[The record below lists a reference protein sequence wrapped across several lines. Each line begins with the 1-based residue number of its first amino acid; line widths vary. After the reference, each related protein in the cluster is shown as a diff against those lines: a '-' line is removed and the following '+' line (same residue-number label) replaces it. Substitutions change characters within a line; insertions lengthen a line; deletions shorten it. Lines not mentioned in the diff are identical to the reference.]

1 MKKLIT
7 FIFAFF
13 LCYSV
18 FAQQSLSSRATVK
31 SPEINPDNTVT
42 FRLIAPKAMK
52 VELIGDIFND
62 PDNGGQGS
70 AQLKEIE
77 GVWTYT
83 TPTPLEPELYFYNF
97 KVDGLKINDPN
108 NVHIIR
114 DVANIF
120 NVFIIGGPRADL
132 YKVNDVPH
140 GTVSRVWYDS
150 PTVGFDR
157 RLTIYTPAG
166 YEQNTKTKYPVFYL
180 MHGAGG
186 DEEAW
191 IALGR
196 TSQILDNLIAQGKAK
211 PMIVVMTNENINQEA
226 AAGESS
232 FGYVQPS
239 MGASSQTKTVPTGID
254 FIKAFPDI
262 QKFVESNYRTINK
275 KSSRAI
281 GGLSMGGFCTVNVSK
296 EYPDTFDYMGV
307 FSAGLRM
314 NDQSKDKD
322 EAQLAIQFSKK
333 PKLYWIGIGKTD
345 FLYSYTKT
353 MRDYFDEQNYPYV
366 YYESEGG
373 HIWRNWRIYLSEF
386 VPLLFK

>member
-1 MKKLIT
+1 
-7 FIFAFF
+7 
-13 LCYSV
+13 
-18 FAQQSLSSRATVK
+18 
-31 SPEINPDNTVT
+31 
-42 FRLIAPKAMK
+42 MK

-140 GTVSRVWYDS
+140 GIVSRVWYDS

-281 GGLSMGGFCTVNVSK
+281 GGLSMGGFYTVNVSK

>member
-108 NVHIIR
+108 NVHTIR

-120 NVFIIGGPRADL
+120 NIFIIGGPRADL

-281 GGLSMGGFCTVNVSK
+281 GGLSMGGFYTVNVSK

>member
-281 GGLSMGGFCTVNVSK
+281 GGLSMGGFYTVNVSK

-366 YYESEGG
+366 YYESDGG

>member
-281 GGLSMGGFCTVNVSK
+281 GGLSMGGFYTVNVSK
-296 EYPDTFDYMGV
+296 ENPDTFDYMGV

>member
-140 GTVSRVWYDS
+140 GIVSRVWYDS

-281 GGLSMGGFCTVNVSK
+281 GGLSMGGFYTVNVSK